1 MQSTFHTY
9 THLAGEI
16 SAEMLKDAHI
26 PWVITGHSERRS
38 LCSESNTTV
47 GQKTQHALE
56 VGLSVRT
63 AALAGVDFEVQWLCG
78 A

>member
-1 MQSTFHTY
+1 VFGCC
-9 THLAGEI
+9 AGEI

-47 GQKTQHALE
+47 GMKTQHALE
-56 VGLSVRT
+56 VGLSVS
-63 AALAGVDFEVQWLCG
+63 GVCLGERKAWQECVLG
-78 A
+78 